1 MIRKYIDQQQ
11 GLLVKPYMIWNYRCC
26 HVYIYEF
33 LSLSYPA
40 GSLRKTPQP
49 PADGLVPLGRCG
61 GLPWAPWA
69 LAWHLAWLSL
79 PWRRGMRVTPTP
91 FLRWLPGRWMT
102 VQCSCWKNRQ
112 KYQKDAISG
121 WGLNKKRKGW
131 HGTWMVVSFAKIFLW
146 VRIWAACFMKSPS
159 KKAYQYIFGSLIR
172 CTVLLVSG
180 LTMVGTVGWPCWQ
193 GIWLLCLISIFLLYI
208 FFLDPWT
215 QRKFRLMIA
224 TSSILK
230 QLFKCSSVAMFSP
243 RIPFKENI

>member
-1 MIRKYIDQQQ
+1 MGKIPNLTNIFQRGWFNHQLAMLPWSLKQQKDIPKLEALLTTHTTSPGFPRFLTSVESDHRHEVRWVVEPVKFQELLWEFIAKCTPKKHNTFFFLSHQGLYFMIRKYIDQQQ
-11 GLLVKPYMIWNYRCC
+11 ELIIKPYMIWNYRCC

-69 LAWHLAWLSL
+69 LAWHLAWLFL
-79 PWRRGMRVTPTP
+79 PWRRGMRVTP

-121 WGLNKKRKGW
+121 W
-131 HGTWMVVSFAKIFLW
+131 VF
-146 VRIWAACFMKSPS
+146 
-159 KKAYQYIFGSLIR
+159 
-172 CTVLLVSG
+172 
-180 LTMVGTVGWPCWQ
+180 
-193 GIWLLCLISIFLLYI
+193 
-208 FFLDPWT
+208 
-215 QRKFRLMIA
+215 
-224 TSSILK
+224 K
-230 QLFKCSSVAMFSP
+230 QF
-243 RIPFKENI
+243 